1 MVDNIAQAASSLKDL
16 NESAKAGEE
25 IFKGYAGSLIRVA
38 ASTEGAGKAWTT
50 FGRLTSGTGIWR
62 IQNKVRA
69 YLTILASF
77 QTRALK
83 SEKASRE
90 NNKAVVDSIVGLDN
104 MKEEMEKMN
113 LVQKSIAKGTMDASG
128 ELIKYTAAQIEAI
141 QSTDSYASA
150 MLSGK
155 KGNAAFAEGVK
166 DLNKLYLENKFI
178 VDGAMKQRKEELK
191 FNEMLNDQGGRSKL
205 KDALEKEEIEVKLSS
220 VFFRE
225 RETGTDA
232 DGNSIDRKSKFKGL
246 AKDGLKIDF
255 EKIIFPLYLYG
266 KWKEAMQKKSLKK
279 RIKEFFKEFKSL
291 GFKKGSVEK
300 FKRIFSMIERN
311 TGVVGKIVKAY
322 SAFRIITSK
331 AGIKFRKAALKLIG
345 GITPL
350 LNLAFKGFVFLILGI
365 ILFMVFAKIAYEIFE
380 VIKEFGAIDN
390 ISAALTSVVTIVGN
404 VFSILGAFMDG
415 DFEAMFDYLNG
426 ILEEVIK
433 ITYNLALAAAK
444 IGFAVLVGLFY
455 TLIDFID
462 YFFFQEG
469 WKVVLPALLK
479 VGGILLTAYF
489 VKWAAGQALLL
500 LGIYA
505 LPIGMA
511 IVVAAAV
518 VALYKK
524 LEPMSN
530 GVKILLGAVLLIVG
544 FFLGGWVVLIGVA
557 IGLIVSAFADRF
569 KFFSKATG
577 GTSHGGLTMVG
588 ERGPELLNLP
598 AGAQVKTNSQTNRMM
613 GGTTVNN
620 YITINAKDTSKAEMR
635 RIATELGNMINTK
648 MNRTGTTRTMR

>member
-1 MVDNIAQAASSLKDL
+1 MVDDIAQAATSLKDL

-50 FGRLTSGTGIWR
+50 FSRLTSGTGIWKV
-62 IQNKVRA
+62 QNKVRA
-69 YLTILASF
+69 YLSILAGF

-83 SEKASRE
+83 SEKASRD

-113 LVQKSIAKGTMDASG
+113 LVQKKITAGSLDAKG

-150 MLSGK
+150 ILSGK
-155 KGNAAFAEGVK
+155 KGNDAFAEGVK
-166 DLNKLYLENKFI
+166 DLNKLYIDNKFI

-191 FNEMLNDQGGRSKL
+191 LNEMLDDQDGRSKL
-205 KDALEKEEIEVKLSS
+205 KQALKKEEIEAKSKS
-220 VFFRE
+220 AFFRE
-225 RETGTDA
+225 RRVGDKP
-232 DGNSIDRKSKFKGL
+232 S
-246 AKDGLKIDF
+246 KDGLVLTLDNIK
-255 EKIIFPLYLYG
+255 PLFIYG
-266 KWKEAMQKKSLKK
+266 KWKSGYDAKHTKK
-279 RIKEFFKEFKSL
+279 RNKKRRKQFLKDVKSFGVGKGFFRNLSDSFLKIKE
-291 GFKKGSVEK
+291 
-300 FKRIFSMIERN
+300 N
-311 TGVVGKIVKAY
+311 TGLLGSLAKTY
-322 SAFRIITSK
+322 SAVSILTSK
-331 AGIKFRKAALKLIG
+331 MGIKFRKTALKLIG

-380 VIKEFGAIDN
+380 VIKEFGVIDD
-390 ISAALTSVVTIVGN
+390 ISAVLTSVVTIVGN

-415 DFEAMFDYLNG
+415 DFKAMFDYLNG
-426 ILEEVIK
+426 ILEEVLK
-433 ITYNLALAAAK
+433 ITYHLALAAAK

-455 TLIDFID
+455 SIIDFID
-462 YFFFQEG
+462 YFFIQEG
-469 WKVVLPALLK
+469 WRVVLPALLK

-524 LEPMSN
+524 LEPYEN
-530 GVKILLGAVLLIVG
+530 WVKILLGAVLLIVG
-544 FFLGGWVVLIGVA
+544 FFLGGWIAVIGVA
-557 IGLIVSAFADRF
+557 IGLLISALADKF
-569 KFFSKATG
+569 KFFAKATG
-577 GTSHGGLTMVG
+577 GTSHGGMTLVG
-588 ERGPELLNLP
+588 EQGPELVNLP

-635 RIATELGNMINTK
+635 RIANELGNMINSK
-648 MNRTGTTRTMR
+648 MNRTGATRTMR